1 MKCLAGELLGAAI
14 RRMQG
19 QSDMACDFLR
29 KGVQILSRVKPRSKV
44 LCGEREMVGLSKAG
58 CELHKYE

>member
-1 MKCLAGELLGAAI
+1 
-14 RRMQG
+14 MQG
-19 QSDMACDFLR
+19 QSDMACDFVR
-29 KGVQILSRVKPRSKV
+29 KGVQIRSRVKPRSKV